1 MVLYNA
7 NKYNIYIYI
16 HSVNNHI
23 FIMWSG
29 FPPAYWDLYFRTNT
43 PPTWASACPMGSKGN
58 LRDTSCALL
67 SKSWWKGGEKMVE
80 GFAMVCFHVFILQDG
95 GITCGRMGSCFD
107 TIMCTTVGLLTYLT
121 CDFLGK
127 RSIEQRHVFFVF
139 VGSPN
144 QKNMWLF
151 SAMCSPGMMVIM
163 VITLWNNHLNTI
175 DPSS

>member
-1 MVLYNA
+1 MQISI
-7 NKYNIYIYI
+7 IYIYI

-127 RSIEQRHVFFVF
+127 RSIEQRHVFFCFCWITKSKKYVIVF
-139 VGSPN
+139 CHVLP
-144 QKNMWLF
+144 
-151 SAMCSPGMMVIM
+151 
-163 VITLWNNHLNTI
+163 WNDGNNGNNSLK
-175 DPSS
+175 